1 MVDRA
6 RAMAAAILE
15 QWNLPGPPV
24 PDALP
29 SVDEPLHVLAAFL
42 PALYA
47 TFLLR
52 EPPLG
57 AIVWVNRSMSRQ
69 KKRFAVLHQ
78 IGHLLMHPDV
88 VHCLAPA
95 SIFEEREREAL
106 HFAAELL
113 MPREWLTRDA
123 QSLALDVDALAARYV
138 VTSGRMA
145 KRLIELR
152 LVRPDDPRLAA
163 PHVAEHARVAT
174 AYD

>member
-1 MVDRA
+1 MADRA
-6 RAMAAAILE
+6 RAVAAAILE
-15 QWNLPGPPV
+15 QWHLSAPPV

-29 SVDEPLHVLAAFL
+29 PVDEPLHVLAAFL

-57 AIVWVNRSMSRQ
+57 AVVWVNRGMSRQ
-69 KKRFAVLHQ
+69 KKRFALLHQ
-78 IGHLLMHPDV
+78 IGHLLMHPEV

-95 SIFEEREREAL
+95 SILEDREREAL
-106 HFAAELL
+106 HFASELL
-113 MPREWLTRDA
+113 MPREWLTHDTE
-123 QSLALDVDALAARYV
+123 SLPLDVDALAARYV

-152 LVRPDDPRLAA
+152 LVEPDDPRLAG

-174 AYD
+174 IYD